1 MNVRI
6 GVNPLL
12 WTNDDLPSLGAE
24 TPLETCLGDARDA
37 GYAGI
42 ELGNKFPRRANVLGP
57 ILDAFGLQLVS
68 GWHSSH
74 LLRRSVTDEI
84 EALRDH
90 LDLLKSLGSQVIVFC
105 DTTGCVHGSRN
116 VPLTLKP
123 ALKPGEWTD
132 YGRKLTELAD
142 ACLDQG
148 MQIAYHHHMGTIVQS
163 PEEIDRLMDN
173 TGDSVGLLLD
183 TGHLAYACG
192 DPLELLRKHGQRV
205 NHVHCKNVR
214 AGVLRDA
221 RNRNLSFLDA
231 VMNGVFTVPGDA
243 DGSIDFRAILQSLK
257 SVRYEGWL
265 VVEAEQDPL
274 TAPSGKFA
282 AMGAGHLN
290 MLREQLA
297 PLSD

>member
-12 WTNDDLPSLGAE
+12 WTNDDLPWLGAE
-24 TPLETCLGDARDA
+24 TPLEVCLGDSRDA

-42 ELGNKFPRRANVLGP
+42 ELGNKFPRRADILGP
-57 ILDAFGLQLVS
+57 ILRRFGLQLVS

-74 LLRRSVTDEI
+74 LLHRSVPEEI
-84 EALRDH
+84 EALQDH
-90 LDLLKSLGSQVIVFC
+90 LDLLKTLGSQVIVFC
-105 DTTGCVHGSRN
+105 DTTACIHGSRN
-116 VPLTLKP
+116 MPLSMKP
-123 ALKPGEWTD
+123 SIKHNEWAE

-142 ACLDQG
+142 SCLDQG

-183 TGHLAYACG
+183 TGHLAYAG
-192 DPLELLRKHGQRV
+192 GNPLELLRAHGERI
-205 NHVHCKNVR
+205 NHFHCKNVR
-214 AGVLRDA
+214 ANVLRDA

-231 VMNGVFTVPGDA
+231 VMNGVFTVPGDP
-243 DGSIDFRAILQSLK
+243 DGSIDFRAILKSLK
-257 SVRYEGWL
+257 SVRYKGWL

-274 TAPSGKFA
+274 LAPARKIA
-282 AMGAGHLN
+282 TMGAEHLQS
-290 MLREQLA
+290 LCAQW
-297 PLSD
+297 LSG